1 MIGFQV
7 SSLHLIIPLEKN
19 GRAVFL
25 LKKKAKLRKPRKE
38 PKLFELAESLEG
50 KFNNPFLRE

>member
-1 MIGFQV
+1 MIGSLV
-7 SSLHLIIPLEKN
+7 RSLHLMHLLEKN
-19 GRAVFL
+19 GRTVLL

-50 KFNNPFLRE
+50 KFNNPFL